1 MNFPA
6 ENMKVGFSRLAG
18 QPGSPGFPTLSPEFQ
33 LWAMA
38 ARRQMSNYS
47 GGPGVAELW
56 NLDNVPGLP

>member
-1 MNFPA
+1 
-6 ENMKVGFSRLAG
+6 
-18 QPGSPGFPTLSPEFQ
+18 
-33 LWAMA
+33 MA